1 MRRLGVPKAHALSP
15 RSLEICRQLGLPVG
29 EIRRL
34 PAHRNDARWVRFMT
48 NCSGALVGTLPYENM
63 GLDVLE
69 HTPEVGLRF
78 SLFFSPGR
86 SRHGPRIARTRNQ
99 DKC

>member
-48 NCSGALVGTLPYENM
+48 NCSGQLVGTLPYENM
-63 GLDVLE
+63 GLDVLD
-69 HTPEVGLRF
+69 HTPEV
-78 SLFFSPGR
+78 SLFGLLMHFLASPSCLAQR
-86 SRHGPRIARTRNQ
+86 
-99 DKC
+99 

>member
-15 RSLEICRQLGLPVG
+15 RSLEICRQVGLPVS

-48 NCSGALVGTLPYENM
+48 NCSGQLVGTLPYENM
-63 GLDVLE
+63 GLDVLD
-69 HTPEVGLRF
+69 HTPEVRAEVSVGLARL
-78 SLFFSPGR
+78 SLAVYSD
-86 SRHGPRIARTRNQ
+86 ALQ
-99 DKC
+99 A

>member
-15 RSLEICRQLGLPVG
+15 RSLEICRQMGLPVG

-48 NCSGALVGTLPYENM
+48 NCSGQLVGTLPYENM
-63 GLDVLE
+63 GLDVLD
-69 HTPEVGLRF
+69 HTPEV
-78 SLFFSPGR
+78 SL
-86 SRHGPRIARTRNQ
+86 PRNEA
-99 DKC
+99 